1 MIGEG
6 ERWGSGALFPSPGN
20 VLSQRSPGGR
30 RPFVKRLVTS
40 TASTGDPAGSLCID
54 LTGSLSP
61 FFNINDG
68 SLGSVRTGRL

>member
-6 ERWGSGALFPSPGN
+6 DGWGVVFPPPGI
-20 VLSQRSPGGR
+20 VLSQRAPGGR
-30 RPFVKRLVTS
+30 HPFVKRPVTS
-40 TASTGDPAGSLCID
+40 TAFAVDPAGTLCID

-68 SLGSVRTGRL
+68 LLGSTRRRQL